1 VQTKVI
7 EKNNK
12 QRRCGTS
19 AWRKT
24 GPGFAIFPAGGT
36 KREWIFFTAR
46 CRRFHIG
53 RGNISLVAR
62 DSQFDLCLLYKL
74 KSQVTSPRLLCTH
87 TYVWYLVCAV
97 SAYVRRPTPADMYT
111 HSALWQLFPLL
122 PVGPRTPAQNIY
134 VRVNWTLGID
144 VMRRKI
150 KIGKTGARTSGAFHI
165 GAWRVV
171 HG

>member
-24 GPGFAIFPAGGT
+24 GPGFAIFPAGDT
-36 KREWIFFTAR
+36 KQEWIFFTAR
-46 CRRFHIG
+46 PPAFSHRG

-87 TYVWYLVCAV
+87 TYVCVWYFVRAV
-97 SAYVRRPTPADMYT
+97 SAYVRRPTLADMYT
-111 HSALWQLFPLL
+111 RSALRQLFP
-122 PVGPRTPAQNIY
+122 PFTGRPAHT
-134 VRVNWTLGID
+134 RAKHLC
-144 VMRRKI
+144 
-150 KIGKTGARTSGAFHI
+150 AC
-165 GAWRVV
+165 
-171 HG
+171 